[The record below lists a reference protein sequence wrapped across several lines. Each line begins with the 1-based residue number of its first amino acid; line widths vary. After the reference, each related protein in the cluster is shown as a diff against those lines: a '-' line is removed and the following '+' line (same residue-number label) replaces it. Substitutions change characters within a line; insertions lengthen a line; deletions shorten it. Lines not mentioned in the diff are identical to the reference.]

1 MLAAQGAPSCWFS
14 ELELADG
21 HVTESGHQHSRAA
34 SPLPTLLELER
45 TIQSRCEA
53 AEAAKGGGGH
63 QLSVIFCFNSII
75 HRHSAPT
82 WLHERSMGG
91 CMW

>member
-1 MLAAQGAPSCWFS
+1 MAWRSASAEGNPPSLAAQGAPSCWFS

-45 TIQSRCEA
+45 TIQSRREA
-53 AEAAKGGGGH
+53 AEAAKGGGAT
-63 QLSVIFCFNSII
+63 N
-75 HRHSAPT
+75 
-82 WLHERSMGG
+82 
-91 CMW
+91 